1 MVCFELREEE
11 ERMSERL
18 YYEDAYLRDF
28 EAKVT
33 DCQIRQDGPWLL
45 LDRSAFYPTSGGQ
58 PHDTGRLKSGGQMLQ
73 VLDVQADAEGSVW
86 HKVTA
91 PLAPGDPIHGSID
104 WPRRF
109 DHMQQHGGEHILAG
123 SLYALYR
130 GYVHGL
136 HVSADVS
143 TIDVT
148 LPDGRMRL
156 NDDEITALETLA
168 NQRLQLD
175 APIRCWFP
183 EPEELSRLPLRKE
196 PTVEGHVRI
205 VAAGDFEMVACG
217 GTHPSSTGQI
227 GLIKVLDS
235 APSRGKMRLTFV
247 CGARAFRHYQALC
260 CAAGEASALLSI
272 PAESLSKAVKRL
284 LDEQTAL
291 HLQLNKL
298 LHIQA
303 QARARELT
311 SNAQTLPNGIRLIK
325 AILDDTDMEGLKTMA
340 SELIAESHCVCL
352 LAAPKAE
359 GFHLIFAC
367 HSSLTQDMAA
377 LLKAS
382 GAKGGGRPDFA
393 QGSAFSAESLEK
405 AAAILIDKQGPA

>member
-1 MVCFELREEE
+1 
-11 ERMSERL
+11 MSERL
-18 YYEDAYLRDF
+18 YYENAYLRHF
-28 EAKVT
+28 EASVIA
-33 DCQIRQDGPWLL
+33 CQTRQDGPWLA

-58 PHDTGRLKSGGQMLQ
+58 PFDTGILKAAEQVRR
-73 VLDVQADAEGSVW
+73 VLDVQIDDEGNVW
-86 HKVTA
+86 HRTDA
-91 PLAPGDPIHGSID
+91 PLVPGALVQGNID

-123 SLYALYR
+123 SLYALYQ

-156 NDDEITALETLA
+156 SNEEITALETLA
-168 NQRLQLD
+168 NHRVQLD

-183 EPEELSRLPLRKE
+183 SPEELQNLPLRKE
-196 PTVEGHVRI
+196 PTVEGNVRV

-217 GTHPSSTGQI
+217 GTHPNSTGQI

-247 CGARAFRHYQALC
+247 CGARAIRHYQTIFHAVE
-260 CAAGEASALLSI
+260 EASALLSI
-272 PAESLSKAVKRL
+272 PPEALSKSVKHL
-284 LDEQTAL
+284 LDEQAAL

-311 SNAQTLPNGIRLIK
+311 SKAQTLPNGIRLIK
-325 AILDDTDMEGLKTMA
+325 GVMDDTDMEGIKTMA

-367 HSSLTQDMAA
+367 HSSLPQDMAA

-393 QGSAFSAESLEK
+393 QGSAQTAKVLEN
-405 AAAILIDKQGPA
+405 AAAMLIDKQGST